1 MRKLKPKMLIILA
14 LITFG
19 SLLPNIGCNTQF
31 WDVGYDSR
39 ATGDG
44 NGGVIVLYDIIKS
57 SSQRD
62 FYAQRI
68 SADGQALWGER
79 GVLVGSGHKPSSFFE
94 LSIAGDST
102 GGAIVTL
109 ATSAPSQ
116 PDRVDVTKLDSKG
129 NIIWQKESISASP
142 IISDGNGGVFIARDY
157 ENTLTIVQVDSEGLF
172 PWGEDG
178 VLIKSL
184 GTQSHYLKIERDGA
198 GGVIAVWQEDVEL
211 QSGTNAQ
218 KPLVEHRV
226 LAQRIDSEGN
236 LSWGQDNL
244 ILYTT
249 REDVFI
255 FEPRVVI
262 DDSGEAIAVWAQI
275 PEGQI
280 SDKQSS
286 RALLSDVYVQ
296 KIDTKGNILWQEN
309 GIPLG
314 ISRLEGEL
322 VCCRLI
328 NAGSDGSGGAV
339 IAWEEPFS
347 VVAQRIDA
355 NGDVKW
361 KPRGVET
368 LRTKSGW
375 SVRRDMVVDRLGGAT
390 ITLKFRDDTLKKLGI
405 LLHKLDSAGDT
416 VWQINDIGVDV
427 NDMGLGAESFT
438 SYYVNDGQG
447 GVIVFWGIGEN
458 SSSSGKSYIQRID
471 SNGKLLWGAKGI
483 RLDR

>member
-94 LSIAGDST
+94 LSIAGDSA

-109 ATSAPSQ
+109 ATSAPAR
-116 PDRVDVTKLDSKG
+116 PDKVDVTKMDSKG

-142 IISDGNGGVFIARDY
+142 IISDGNGGVFVATDLWNSIC
-157 ENTLTIVQVDSEGLF
+157 IVHIDSEGAF
-172 PWGEDG
+172 SWGEDG

-184 GTQSHYLKIERDGA
+184 GTQSHYLQIERDGA
-198 GGVIAVWQEDVEL
+198 EGVIAVWQEDIGL
-211 QSGTNAQ
+211 Q
-218 KPLVEHRV
+218 PEREHRV
-226 LAQRIDSEGN
+226 LAQMVDSEGN

-314 ISRLEGEL
+314 ISKLEGEL
-322 VCCRLI
+322 VRCRLI
-328 NAGSDGSGGAV
+328 EAGSDGSGGA
-339 IAWEEPFS
+339 IITWEEPLS
-347 VVAQRIDA
+347 MVTQRIDA
-355 NGDVKW
+355 NGNVTW
-361 KPRGVET
+361 QPRGVET
-368 LRTKSGW
+368 IRTKSG
-375 SVRRDMVVDRLGGAT
+375 SSQRPDMVVDRLGEA
-390 ITLKFRDDTLKKLGI
+390 IVTLVFRDYTLKKLGI
-405 LLHKLDSAGDT
+405 LLHKLDSAGET
-416 VWQINDIGVDV
+416 VWQVNDIGVDV